1 MSSEKSRKGRWKNE
15 KGFIKEESEMKSNKM
30 KKVFAA
36 VTAGAMML
44 TLAAGSITASAN
56 PARGGFIGEAK
67 AKQIALKHAG
77 LKEKEVS
84 FVRVA
89 LGMDDGRY
97 EYDVEFYKGNVEYD
111 YELDA
116 KTGRILEVDKDIENF
131 AVPGKKPSNPANPGL
146 ITLDQGKSIALK
158 HAGLQASQVQFTK
171 AKLDRDDG
179 RQIYDIEFR
188 AGYAEYDYEI
198 DAKTG
203 KILDFDYDM
212 EDDWNDWD
220 DDNDW
225 DEDWDD

>member
-1 MSSEKSRKGRWKNE
+1 
-15 KGFIKEESEMKSNKM
+15 MKSNKM
-30 KKVFAA
+30 KKIFAA
-36 VTAGAMML
+36 LTAGAMML
-44 TLAAGSITASAN
+44 TLAAASMTAFAA
-56 PARGGFIGEAK
+56 PAKGAFIGEAK

-89 LGMDDGRY
+89 LGKDDGRY
-97 EYDVEFYKGNVEYD
+97 KYDVEFYKANVEYD

-116 KTGRILEVDKDIENF
+116 KTGKILEVDKDIENF
-131 AVPGKKPSNPANPGL
+131 VVPGKKPANPAAPVKPANPGL
-146 ITLDQGKSIALK
+146 ITLEKGKAIALK

-171 AKLDRDDG
+171 AKLEKDDG

-212 EDDWNDWD
+212 EDDQNDRDDDEDHDQDWD
-220 DDNDW
+220 D
-225 DEDWDD
+225 